1 MGNTPSIFET
11 TPQEHAAETAEY
23 LDKQREILIWPP
35 ETFVPLG
42 HVRVQFYAYRFRVR
56 DGLRPDMESVLPLEK
71 SGELSLFA
79 VRRLWGLETCS
90 IIDPVELK
98 LGFPA
103 DLNLLPS
110 EVVKELIAKH
120 GCIKLIEPYTSYET
134 LIKRQLRHIALAGT
148 SVLQS
153 YSVLATASAR
163 KDYRTLR
170 QVGKRILSNAEPYY
184 IFGTRLYID
193 WSRALHLIL
202 LICTVSL
209 LFCYASA
216 RSVQRLGHTIA
227 AFITP
232 SIWLTCTYWAVL
244 VVLVAAAGTMYV
256 KSVGWRHVRLAF
268 NGVVPFLRG
277 LVVDP
282 ASLPGAAPN

>member
-11 TPQEHAAETAEY
+11 TPQEHAAETAES

-35 ETFVPLG
+35 ETFVPPG

-90 IIDPVELK
+90 VL
-98 LGFPA
+98 
-103 DLNLLPS
+103 
-110 EVVKELIAKH
+110 VKELIAKH

-134 LIKRQLRHIALAGT
+134 LIKRELRHIALAGT

-163 KDYRTLR
+163 KDYRALR
-170 QVGKRILSNAEPYY
+170 QVGKRVLSNAEPYY

-209 LFCYASA
+209 LFCYASLIFASA
-216 RSVQRLGHTIA
+216 RSVQSLGHTIA
-227 AFITP
+227 AFIAP

-268 NGVVPFLRG
+268 NGVRPFLGG